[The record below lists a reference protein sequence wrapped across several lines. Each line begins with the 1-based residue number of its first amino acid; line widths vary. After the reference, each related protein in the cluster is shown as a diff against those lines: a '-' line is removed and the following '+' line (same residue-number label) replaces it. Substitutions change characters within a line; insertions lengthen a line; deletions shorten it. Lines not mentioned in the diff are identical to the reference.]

1 MLPTLPVF
9 RFASVKPRVTLG
21 VAAMCALVVAAPATR
36 AEPPMGG
43 ASANISASISA
54 SAGAS
59 VEVKSTATVNS
70 VASDDAKAP
79 GAPAVDEAAKSAAPP
94 KPATTLV
101 ANVDLSK
108 QQLTVLVNGKVRHQ
122 WPISSGRAEFP
133 TPVGSFRPEWMAKMW
148 YSKKYDD
155 APMPHAVF
163 FKNGAAIHATN
174 ATGMLGR
181 PASHGCVRLA
191 PANAAQFYA
200 LVQSHGMVHS
210 KIAVFGTPKF
220 APAPIARARDL
231 DRDDGRV
238 SRRVAQAPMGYGRGL
253 GTNSPLGYRPVY
265 GRPEVVSY
273 GAYGSYGA
281 KSANTGIFAPS
292 GGSGYRAY

>member
-1 MLPTLPVF
+1 MLPVF
-9 RFASVKPRVTLG
+9 QIGSVTLLLTRC
-21 VAAMCALVVAAPATR
+21 VATLCGLAMTTTLAR
-36 AEPPMGG
+36 AEPPV
-43 ASANISASISA
+43 
-54 SAGAS
+54 
-59 VEVKSTATVNS
+59 VEAKS
-70 VASDDAKAP
+70 VATLNSAASENAKVSAP
-79 GAPAVDEAAKSAAPP
+79 PAVEEAAKSVAPP

-122 WPISSGRAEFP
+122 WAISSGRAEFP

-148 YSKKYDD
+148 YSKTYDD

-163 FKNGAAIHATN
+163 FKNGAAIHATS

-191 PANAAQFYA
+191 PAHAAQFYA
-200 LVQSHGMVHS
+200 LIQSHGLVHS

-220 APAPIARARDL
+220 APAAVSRARDL
-231 DRDDGRV
+231 DPGNDYS
-238 SRRVAQAPMGYGRGL
+238 SRRVHHAPMGYGRGL
-253 GTNSPLGYRPVY
+253 GTTSPLGYRPVY
-265 GRPEVVSY
+265 IRPQVVTY
-273 GAYGSYGA
+273 GAFGTYGA

-292 GGSGYRAY
+292 TGSGYRAY